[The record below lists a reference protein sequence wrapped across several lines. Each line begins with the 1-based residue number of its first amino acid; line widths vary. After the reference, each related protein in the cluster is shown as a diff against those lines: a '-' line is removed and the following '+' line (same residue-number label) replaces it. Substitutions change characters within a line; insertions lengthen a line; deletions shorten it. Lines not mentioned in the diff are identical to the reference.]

1 MTEYN
6 GWRNYATWNVALW
19 ISNDEFLYR
28 IVRSTEGSYKDFQE
42 ILKDE
47 FNLINTPDFESYH
60 SQMLDH
66 EALNRLLEELRMD

>member
-6 GWRNYATWNVALW
+6 GYANYATWNVALW

-28 IVRSTEGSYKDFQE
+28 VARSTEGSYADFSE
-42 ILKDE
+42 ILLE
-47 FNLINTPDFESYH
+47 ELQLIHTPDLESYH
-60 SQMLDH
+60 SKDLDH